1 MSRKISYKNIIKT
14 IAVSAAML
22 MLSGCGAQE
31 TMPAAGP
38 ETGTENMTLEN
49 SETALK
55 TTASETAKQPET
67 TTETTAETAVTTYE
81 NEITDTSIAVLV
93 SDITD
98 TDVQASNDDE
108 NQNYDDYS
116 LEISDAET
124 VEELIEEFNKRH
136 GYDLPVKDYALY
148 DIDGDNKEELLLLSY
163 GVILYGCDE
172 LHVYRITDNGFK
184 YCGAIEG
191 LLQCELND
199 NINDRGTHFE
209 GYEKLDIKQFH
220 YTDDFTYNCVFA
232 SSVRTAFYQNNCIS
246 AIAFDSDDMIKEIPI
261 MMWGVDVSFDHLG
274 MVLTE
279 HSYFY
284 GNGTEEEISEDDVQ
298 YYLSFLT

>member
-1 MSRKISYKNIIKT
+1 MKILKKFRWLVALHLFI
-14 IAVSAAML
+14 L
-22 MLSGCGAQE
+22 CGC
-31 TMPAAGP
+31 
-38 ETGTENMTLEN
+38 
-49 SETALK
+49 SETDIGYIEETEVLDFSYAE
-55 TTASETAKQPET
+55 TTETA
-67 TTETTAETAVTTYE
+67 TETTAETAVTAYE
-81 NEITDTSIAVLV
+81 NEITDTSIAASA

-98 TDVQASNDDE
+98 TDVQASDNDE

-124 VEELIEEFNKRH
+124 VDELIEEFNKRH
-136 GYDLPVKDYALY
+136 GYDLPVHDYMLY

-163 GVILYGCDE
+163 GVLLYGCSE

-184 YCGAIEG
+184 YCGQIVE
-191 LLQCELND
+191 LFQCELND
-199 NINDRGTHFE
+199 NINDRGTDFK

-220 YTDDFTYNCVFA
+220 YTDDFTYNCVLA
-232 SSVRTAFYQNNCIS
+232 SSVRTYNYQNNYIY
-246 AIAFDSDDMIKEIPI
+246 AITFDSDDMIKAIPI

-284 GNGTEEEISEDDVQ
+284 GNGTKEEISEDEVQ

>member
-1 MSRKISYKNIIKT
+1 MKILKKFRWLIALYLCILCGCSETDTGYIEKTEISYI
-14 IAVSAAML
+14 SYL
-22 MLSGCGAQE
+22 E
-31 TMPAAGP
+31 T
-38 ETGTENMTLEN
+38 T
-49 SETALK
+49 
-55 TTASETAKQPET
+55 ET
-67 TTETTAETAVTTYE
+67 TTETTAETAVTAYG

-98 TDVQASNDDE
+98 TDVQASDDDE

-124 VEELIEEFNKRH
+124 VEELIEEFNKRRKNS
-136 GYDLPVKDYALY
+136 DFWVQDYALY
-148 DIDGDNKEELLLLSY
+148 DIDGDNKEELLLLAG
-163 GVILYGCDE
+163 GVILYGCSE

-184 YCGAIEG
+184 YCGQIVE
-191 LLQCELND
+191 LLQCEPND
-199 NINDRGTHFE
+199 NINDRGTDFK

-220 YTDDFTYNCVFA
+220 YTDDFTYNCVLA
-232 SSVRTAFYQNNCIS
+232 SSVRTYNHQNNYIY
-246 AIAFDSDDMIKEIPI
+246 AITFDSDDMIKAIPI

-284 GNGTEEEISEDDVQ
+284 GNGTKEEISEDEVQ